1 MSIVSLAFVA
11 FMLATV
17 LAVIV
22 LLMVAMY
29 QELGAIGLLAMPVF
43 MATIFGPI
51 ALPDSFVGS
60 IPDNGIVAFMVVWY
74 FGGIALTVFC
84 MQYGQSRKY
93 SKR

>member
-17 LAVIV
+17 LAVLVV
-22 LLMVAMY
+22 LLVVVYREMG
-29 QELGAIGLLAMPVF
+29 LIGLASMPTL

-60 IPDNGIVAFMVVWY
+60 IPDNAIVAFMVVWY

>member
-29 QELGAIGLLAMPVF
+29 QELGALGLLAMPVL
-43 MATIFGPI
+43 MATIFGPLAMPDTAFDSVPSGAI
-51 ALPDSFVGS
+51 AGGMIAWYLF
-60 IPDNGIVAFMVVWY
+60 GITA
-74 FGGIALTVFC
+74 TVFC